1 MGRIIPF
8 LVDILASLTKS
19 MISRC
24 SRLKYGWSNTNTTMH
39 SLHEVCYQY
48 WPAGKRTQS
57 YGEFSVELVNEERK
71 RGFILRTLSVQ
82 QAKVHKRRTRGDL
95 VDVGLYIH

>member
-19 MISRC
+19 TISRC
-24 SRLKYGWSNTNTTMH
+24 SRLKYGWSNTNTSMH
-39 SLHEVCYQY
+39 SLQEVCYQY

>member
-1 MGRIIPF
+1 
-8 LVDILASLTKS
+8 
-19 MISRC
+19 
-24 SRLKYGWSNTNTTMH
+24 MH
-39 SLHEVCYQY
+39 SLQEVCYQY

-71 RGFILRTLSVQ
+71 KGFILRTLSVQ

>member
-1 MGRIIPF
+1 
-8 LVDILASLTKS
+8 
-19 MISRC
+19 
-24 SRLKYGWSNTNTTMH
+24 MH
-39 SLHEVCYQY
+39 SLQEVCYQY

-95 VDVGLYIH
+95 VLVYTLIFLAPTLKAAYFLENRVPHTSKKMTPYD